1 MELEFRHLRVVLAL
15 VDTGS
20 LTGAAAQLGITQP
33 AVSESLRRAERV
45 AGGALFQR
53 GAHGATP
60 TPLGEL
66 VAAHARNVLDSL
78 ARLKATGSALRLS
91 CTPCT
96 LQPHLVVLAAEA
108 LGTAVE
114 VRAAPARAAPVEL
127 VADGRAHAVLA
138 TDFRGHEHP
147 ELPGV
152 RRTPVADEPLF
163 VAVAEDGPA
172 AGRGEVALAELA
184 GLAESADLT
193 WAVTPA
199 GDHRR
204 AYLLDVLTRAGI
216 RAKVRTV
223 DFGTAYGLV
232 ELGRVVLPVMPGTRP
247 RAGIALR
254 ALAGTPLV
262 VRTSL
267 FWRADGPLRPVD
279 VRRLRDRLADAQHAL
294 VERTPLYREWLTDH
308 PDWRTTPSA

>member
-33 AVSESLRRAERV
+33 AVSETLRRAERV
-45 AGGALFQR
+45 AGGALFRR

-78 ARLKATGSALRLS
+78 TRLKATGSALRLS

-108 LGTAVE
+108 LGTAAD

-138 TDFRGHEHP
+138 TDFPGHEHP
-147 ELPGV
+147 ELPGM
-152 RRTPVADEPLF
+152 RRTAVADEPLF
-163 VAVAEDGPA
+163 VAVPEATA
-172 AGRGEVALAELA
+172 ARGEIALADLA
-184 GLAESADLT
+184 DRT

-199 GDHRR
+199 GDRRR

-216 RAKVRTV
+216 RARVRTV
-223 DFGTAYGLV
+223 DFGAAYGLV
-232 ELGRVVLPVMPGTRP
+232 ELGRVVLPVMPGARP
-247 RAGIALR
+247 RAGVALR
-254 ALAGTPLV
+254 PLAGAPLV

-267 FWRADGPLRPVD
+267 FWRADGPLRPGD
-279 VRRLRDRLADAQHAL
+279 VRRLRDRLADAQHTL
-294 VERTPLYREWLTDH
+294 VERTPLYRTWLTDH
-308 PDWRTTPSA
+308 PDWETTPPA